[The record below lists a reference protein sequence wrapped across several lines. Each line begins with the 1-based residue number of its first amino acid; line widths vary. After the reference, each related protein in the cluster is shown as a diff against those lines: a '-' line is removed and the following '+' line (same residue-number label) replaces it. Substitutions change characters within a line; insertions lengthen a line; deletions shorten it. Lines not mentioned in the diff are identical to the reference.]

1 MTCVP
6 KLNMFVQIQFFK
18 DKNKIFM
25 AKYFC
30 VRLHTIFGAALAA
43 GLVVARMIPRRLVA
57 GGP

>member
-1 MTCVP
+1 MW
-6 KLNMFVQIQFFK
+6 KFVFK

-43 GLVVARMIPRRLVA
+43 GLVVARMIPGRLVA
-57 GGP
+57 VGH